1 MYIYNFR
8 VPSRVFADRSEDETM
23 ISIRPATG
31 DDFASIWSIFQAIIA
46 AGDTYTNDE
55 TFTEHEA
62 REMWLGPKVRTF
74 VACSDTQIAG
84 AYKLVPNYP
93 GRGAHVAN
101 GSYIV
106 DANFRG
112 GGIGRLMVEHSLRQA
127 KQLGYRAIQFN
138 FVVST
143 NQAAIKLYQKLG
155 FQTLATIPAA
165 FRHDELGYIDA
176 YVMHRSLEDLP

>member
-1 MYIYNFR
+1 
-8 VPSRVFADRSEDETM
+8 M
-23 ISIRPATG
+23 ISLRPATE
-31 DDFASIWSIFQAIIA
+31 DDFPAIWRIFGEIIR
-46 AGDTYTNDE
+46 AGDTYTNDL

-62 REMWLGPKVRTF
+62 HSMWLGPRVRTW
-74 VACSDTQIAG
+74 VADADGQVVG

-112 GGIGRLMVEHSLRQA
+112 GGIGRLMVEHSLREA
-127 KQLGYRAIQFN
+127 KHAGYRAIQFN

-143 NQAAIKLYQKLG
+143 NVGAIKLYEKLG
-155 FQTLATIPAA
+155 FRILATIPAA
-165 FRHDELGYIDA
+165 FSHDELGYIDA
-176 YVMHRSLEDLP
+176 LLMHRSLEDISESD